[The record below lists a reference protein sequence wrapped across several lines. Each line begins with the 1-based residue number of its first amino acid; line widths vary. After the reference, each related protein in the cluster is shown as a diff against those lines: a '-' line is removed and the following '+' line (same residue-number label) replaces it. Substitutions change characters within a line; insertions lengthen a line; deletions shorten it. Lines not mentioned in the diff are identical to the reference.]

1 MEKELTKAEEEI
13 MHVFWKIGKGFVKD
27 VLEELPEPKP
37 AYNTVSTIVRIMVQ
51 KGFLGYEAFGKTH
64 RYHPLIAKEEYTQSH
79 LSQFIRGYF
88 GNSYKR
94 LVSFLVK
101 EENLTVEEMDAL
113 LKDIKA
119 EKKRAPRNKKK
130 K

>member
-13 MHVFWKIGKGFVKD
+13 MMILWKINKGFVKD
-27 VLEELPEPKP
+27 ILEEMPEPRP

-64 RYHPLIAKEEYTQSH
+64 RYYPLVRKEEYTQSH
-79 LSQFIRGYF
+79 LSSFIKGYF

-94 LVSFLVK
+94 LLSFLVK
-101 EENLTVEEMDAL
+101 EDNLSVEDIDKL
-113 LKDIKA
+113 LKDIRA
-119 EKKRAPRNKKK
+119 EKQKSKK
-130 K
+130 